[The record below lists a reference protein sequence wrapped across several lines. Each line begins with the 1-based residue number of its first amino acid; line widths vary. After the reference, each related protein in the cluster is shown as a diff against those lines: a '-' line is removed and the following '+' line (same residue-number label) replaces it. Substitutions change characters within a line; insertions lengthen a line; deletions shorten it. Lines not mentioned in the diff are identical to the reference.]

1 MTHRHAFRRHV
12 TPRPSERDLRT
23 WRRLLTRAAKVTRTP
38 CADPMPFV
46 RAAERAAKAIM
57 PPGHQGER
65 SVFVALVRLARES
78 WLKLDAEG
86 RKTHAEEV
94 GRLAGLCQIA
104 LDAYEDQPKRSRA
117 DLDA

>member
-23 WRRLLTRAAKVTRTP
+23 WHRLLTRAAKVARTP

-65 SVFVALVRLARES
+65 SVFVALVRLGREA
-78 WLKLDAEG
+78 WLKLDAAG
-86 RKTHAEEV
+86 RRDQAPEV
-94 GRLAGLCQIA
+94 ARLADLCRAA
-104 LDAYEDQPKRSRA
+104 LNAYADQPKRARA
-117 DLDA
+117 DIDE